1 MSPRIGQTLVS
12 PEGRRF
18 TVLNTRG
25 YDNAGHPVIRLK
37 RLDRRPRE
45 QANVWRTEAEVEG
58 WAGRLLASLQMAC
71 EEEQPQA

>member
-18 TVLNTRG
+18 RVLNMHG
-25 YDNAGHPVIRLK
+25 YDNASRPVIRLQ

-45 QANVWRTEAEVEG
+45 QARIWKTEAEVES
-58 WAGRLLASLQMAC
+58 WAGMVLASLQMAC
-71 EEEQPQA
+71 EEERSKA